1 MGCKGGCAYADSCSV
16 DLNQLGKPTWFV
28 SIFSDIIT
36 IIALEAPEEKD
47 AMWETGRI
55 QMMHTE
61 VDKRSKAQGG
71 RSYKVSLKIGM

>member
-16 DLNQLGKPTWFV
+16 DLNQHGKPTWFV

-47 AMWETGRI
+47 AMW
-55 QMMHTE
+55 
-61 VDKRSKAQGG
+61 
-71 RSYKVSLKIGM
+71 